1 MRWIEQL
8 WHVSMESLRRV
19 CVSVFSLRLPSI
31 MLPFLEGKKTNPEHK
46 RGLGHAESLLQ
57 SLLIQAPVVTPYT
70 ASSPHSI
77 MTTRHFRHDTT
88 LSCLLLDAD
97 SDAVALHDGNL
108 TEELS
113 HAAAICGRDTT
124 PAKQT

>member
-1 MRWIEQL
+1 MSVWCHFGDSAFLFFRFGVRQL
-8 WHVSMESLRRV
+8 
-19 CVSVFSLRLPSI
+19 CVE
-31 MLPFLEGKKTNPEHK
+31 PFLDGKKANAEHK
-46 RGLGHAESLLQ
+46 RGLGHADSLLQ

-113 HAAAICGRDTT
+113 HAAAIC
-124 PAKQT
+124 

>member
-1 MRWIEQL
+1 MSVWSHFGASAICFVCFGVMLQEIQ
-8 WHVSMESLRRV
+8 SRRNANAE
-19 CVSVFSLRLPSI
+19 R
-31 MLPFLEGKKTNPEHK
+31 E
-46 RGLGHAESLLQ
+46 RGMGHAESLLQ

-77 MTTRHFRHDTT
+77 VATRRFLHDTT
-88 LSCLLLDAD
+88 LSCLPLDTD

-113 HAAAICGRDTT
+113 HAAANS
-124 PAKQT
+124 

>member
-1 MRWIEQL
+1 MACQYGVTSAIPL
-8 WHVSMESLRRV
+8 FCFFASA
-19 CVSVFSLRLPSI
+19 SVNYAE
-31 MLPFLEGKKTNPEHK
+31 PFLDGKKANAEHK
-46 RGLGHAESLLQ
+46 RGLGHADSLLQ

-113 HAAAICGRDTT
+113 HAAAIC
-124 PAKQT
+124 

>member
-8 WHVSMESLRRV
+8 WHVSMESLWRFCYLCFV
-19 CVSVFSLRLPSI
+19 CFGVNTPSS
-31 MLPFLEGKKTNPEHK
+31 LPFLEGKKANAEHK
-46 RGLGHAESLLQ
+46 RGMGHAESLLQ

-70 ASSPHSI
+70 ASSPYSI
-77 MTTRHFRHDTT
+77 VATRRFLHDTT
-88 LSCLLLDAD
+88 LSCLPLDAD

-113 HAAAICGRDTT
+113 HAAANS
-124 PAKQT
+124 

>member
-1 MRWIEQL
+1 MNQEIKGGKNANAEPKTG
-8 WHVSMESLRRV
+8 SN
-19 CVSVFSLRLPSI
+19 LPD
-31 MLPFLEGKKTNPEHK
+31 
-46 RGLGHAESLLQ
+46 SLLQ

-77 MTTRHFRHDTT
+77 VTTHVFFHHTI
-88 LSCLLLDAD
+88 LSCVPLDSA
-97 SDAVALHDGNL
+97 SDALALHEGHL

-113 HAAAICGRDTT
+113 HVTAICSCHVT

>member
-1 MRWIEQL
+1 MACQYGVTL
-8 WHVSMESLRRV
+8 ALLLFVLFCLLRRQ
-19 CVSVFSLRLPSI
+19 SI
-31 MLPFLEGKKTNPEHK
+31 LEPVLDGRKTNAEHEE
-46 RGLGHAESLLQ
+46 RPMGHADSLLQ

-70 ASSPHSI
+70 ASSPYSI
-77 MTTRHFRHDTT
+77 VATRRFLHDTT

-113 HAAAICGRDTT
+113 HAAAIC
-124 PAKQT
+124 

>member
-1 MRWIEQL
+1 MNQDTK
-8 WHVSMESLRRV
+8 
-19 CVSVFSLRLPSI
+19 
-31 MLPFLEGKKTNPEHK
+31 EGKNANAEHK
-46 RGLGHAESLLQ
+46 RSLGHADSLLQ

-77 MTTRHFRHDTT
+77 VTTRRVLHNTI
-88 LSCLLLDAD
+88 LSYLPLDSA
-97 SDAVALHDGNL
+97 SDAVALHDGNM

-113 HAAAICGRDTT
+113 HATAMCSCHVT

>member
-1 MRWIEQL
+1 M
-8 WHVSMESLRRV
+8 
-19 CVSVFSLRLPSI
+19 SVWSHFGASAICFFASASVNYWNLVLA
-31 MLPFLEGKKTNPEHK
+31 GKKANAEHK
-46 RGLGHAESLLQ
+46 RGLGHADSLLQ

-88 LSCLLLDAD
+88 LSFLLLDAD

-113 HAAAICGRDTT
+113 HAAAIC
-124 PAKQT
+124 

>member
-8 WHVSMESLRRV
+8 WHVSMESLWRF
-19 CVSVFSLRLPSI
+19 CFFVFSLRRPSI
-31 MLPFLEGKKTNPEHK
+31 IVEPVIAGKKANAEHK
-46 RGLGHAESLLQ
+46 RGLGHADSLLQ

-113 HAAAICGRDTT
+113 HAAAIC
-124 PAKQT
+124 